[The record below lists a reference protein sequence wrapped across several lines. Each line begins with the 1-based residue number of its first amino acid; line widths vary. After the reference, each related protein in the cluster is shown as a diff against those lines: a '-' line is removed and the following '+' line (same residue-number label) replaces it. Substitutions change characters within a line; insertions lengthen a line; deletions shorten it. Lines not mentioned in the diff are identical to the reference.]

1 MPKAGER
8 FTDEELHIKFGVP
21 TVGGIRVNREKRCIV
36 LIHLVGAD
44 SGYTNTDRGTDV
56 LYMGQNTD
64 RDGLQDQEMT
74 NNNLALQ
81 RSKEEGYTVL
91 YFIKEDDI
99 LVFNSRVEYVT
110 AEFKF
115 EVRDGAQ
122 RRVVTPSEALRGGV
136 GGNTKLRKV
145 IEFKLRAIQEEE
157 SLVSTSE
164 RSVRTAL
171 PTVEHVGFEEI
182 YSPPLSDEE
191 IASIEVALSD
201 PKPRTM
207 SKEEFLDIVMDDKKL
222 KEHIRYLDSQTGGED
237 I

>member
-1 MPKAGER
+1 M
-8 FTDEELHIKFGVP
+8 
-21 TVGGIRVNREKRCIV
+21 

-81 RSKEEGYTVL
+81 RSKEEAYTVL

-110 AEFKF
+110 AEFKI
-115 EVRDGAQ
+115 EVRDGAK
-122 RRVVTPSEALRGGV
+122 RRVAAASEDLRMEIGDK
-136 GGNTKLRKV
+136 TKLRKV
-145 IEFKLRAIQEEE
+145 IEFKLRAIQEKQ

-164 RSVRTAL
+164 RSVGTVP
-171 PTVEHVGFEEI
+171 PTVERVGFEEI
-182 YSPPLSDEE
+182 YSPPLTDEE
-191 IASIEVALSD
+191 IASIEDALSD
-201 PKPRTM
+201 PKPNTI